1 MHDLNLTKI
10 YKDVQN
16 PEVSISIEYIPCE
29 CGTVTRTCV
38 FGVLAS
44 ERGLKIKKEMLSWL
58 TKEYNVY
65 CVNQA
70 VPGRLYEYPAIRFA
84 QWLCQNGEQWVLY
97 VHTKGAAKPRLT
109 QMKVR
114 KMWKYQFTGSAAE
127 DYISSLDNFDVVC
140 PLLGPNNET
149 WYNGMFISGR
159 AFEKIGDIVPSE
171 DRYDYQ
177 RLFRSSNIKARG
189 ILKEKMEITHID
201 AYMLSHEF
209 SRNGVTFTHDFCL
222 TIEY

>member
-1 MHDLNLTKI
+1 MHDLNLTEI

-70 VPGRLYEYPAIRFA
+70 VPGRLYEYPALRFA
-84 QWLCQNGEQWVLY
+84 QWLCSQGDEWVLY

-127 DYISSLDNFDVVC
+127 DYISSLDNYDVVC

-149 WYNGMFISGR
+149 WHNGMFISKS
-159 AFEKIGDIVPSE
+159 AFEKIGDIVLSD
-171 DRYDYQ
+171 DRYHYQ
-177 RLFRSSNIKARG
+177 RLFRRSKIKARG

-209 SRNGVTFTHDFCL
+209 SRKGVTFTHDFCL